1 MKMDELNKYVPTVKP
16 TVDSSAIPNSSLPT
30 PESRLQTTEYSLAT
44 PVSRLQTPDS
54 RLLSVLSGLPPL
66 LIPILFLAWS
76 LYLNHLAGPFYQNR
90 SDPEYPYLLN
100 GLNCA
105 TLDFSRIGHT
115 DHPGTPFQVLT
126 GVFIRITHTLAGQGP
141 IAEDVFSRPEVYL
154 SWSSFF
160 LSLLTFFA
168 LWWLGRI
175 AIRNGRDLNAALVMQ
190 SSVLLSS
197 VLIDFPM
204 RYNPDR
210 ILVVYTLIFIGLMY
224 KFLYTKTLSERTFII
239 SSGVLMGIGFATKF
253 NFLPLVVLPV
263 ILVPKFRRWIQY
275 GLTFLVT
282 GFICILPIINK
293 FSEFRR
299 FIGGVATHD
308 GLYGQGTEQMINW
321 HSFFNNIGLIFKYN
335 IVFGVILIFSVV
347 IGIYLLV
354 STIRRKS
361 HLRELL
367 FLAGF
372 WVAALAGFLMVA
384 KHFKNYYFG
393 PVLALAG
400 FAFLVQHRIISGLS
414 KSDKPSGPEPFS
426 VRVLLSLLVVVL
438 VTAFPLFKD
447 YKARKA
453 QISQNQMTVDFMRK
467 TIGRDDILLV
477 EPTWMAG
484 PMVENALVYGISYVA
499 HREQYYQELSTLY
512 PNVVTWE
519 GRNQPFRLFRTVP
532 ADPEAIL
539 RSGKVMYLFTSPGRY
554 PEEFLA
560 TLDSLA
566 GHYAITLSRDTLFTN
581 SFNQDRIISFRHDD
595 SWKTLDNL
603 QNTSPGETVLDAGSR
618 NSSEL
623 IFSDVRTGDYFEATV
638 RIRTEDPDPA
648 QIILRSQDPAADGVF
663 FSDSHTLYDIGDNWK
678 LLRLRA
684 RISQLP
690 AGGKMICHVYFPGK
704 SKIEMNTFRC
714 SRYGIRDTPGQ

>member
-1 MKMDELNKYVPTVKP
+1 MIFMRDNKSIDTLPIPEQDRADLTVSP
-16 TVDSSAIPNSSLPT
+16 SLG
-30 PESRLQTTEYSLAT
+30 
-44 PVSRLQTPDS
+44 
-54 RLLSVLSGLPPL
+54 LSVSPSLGLPF
-66 LIPILFLAWS
+66 IVPILYLAWS
-76 LYLNHLAGPFYQNR
+76 LFINHLAGPFYQNR

-105 TLDFSRIGHT
+105 TLDFNQIGHT
-115 DHPGTPFQVLT
+115 DHPGTPFQMLT
-126 GVFIRITHTLAGQGP
+126 GVFIRVTHTVAGQGP
-141 IAEDVFSRPEVYL
+141 IAEDVFSRPELYL
-154 SWSSFF
+154 AWSSFF
-160 LSLLTFFA
+160 LSILTFLA

-175 AIRNGRDLNAALVMQ
+175 ALRNGKDLNGALIMQ

-210 ILVVYTLIFIGLMY
+210 ILVIFTLIFIGLVY
-224 KFLYTKTLSERTFII
+224 KYLYTKTLSEKAFIF
-239 SSGVLMGIGFATKF
+239 SSGVLLGIGFATKF

-263 ILVPKFRRWIQY
+263 ILVPNFRRWIQY

-321 HSFFNNIGLIFKYN
+321 HNFFTNIGLIFQYN
-335 IVFGVILIFSVV
+335 LVFGVILIFSAAT
-347 IGIYLLV
+347 GIYLLI
-354 STIRRKS
+354 SAIRRKK

-372 WVAALAGFLMVA
+372 WVAAIVGFVMVA

-393 PVLALAG
+393 PVLTLAG
-400 FAFLVQHRIISGLS
+400 FAFLVQHRIISSLKNS
-414 KSDKPSGPEPFS
+414 EKPSRPESFS
-426 VRVLLSLLVVVL
+426 VTVLASLLIVIL

-447 YKARKA
+447 YKARKV
-453 QISQNQMTVDFMRK
+453 QIGQNQLTVDFMRK
-467 TIGRDDILLV
+467 TIGQDDILLV

-499 HREQYYQELSTLY
+499 HREQYYQELSSLY
-512 PNVVTWE
+512 PNVITWE

-539 RSGKVMYLFTSPGRY
+539 RSGKPMYLFTSPGRY

-566 GHYAITLSRDTLFTN
+566 GHYAIALSRDTLFSN
-581 SFNQDRIISFRHDD
+581 PFNRDLIIRFRHND

-603 QNTSPGETVLDAGSR
+603 QNTSSFVTVLDAGSR

-638 RIRTEDPDPA
+638 RIRSEDPGPA
-648 QIILRSQDPAADGVF
+648 QIILRSQDPTADGVF

-684 RISQLP
+684 RISRQP

-704 SKIEMNTFRC
+704 TKLLTDEFRC
-714 SRYGIRDTPGQ
+714 SRYGIRDATGQ